1 MDYSNLYPVRL
12 YCPNCGK
19 IIEGYKSED
28 EELMLR
34 ALVRAIS
41 ASPDVKEV
49 VKFSNCEQALD
60 YVKENTIRNLGKVI

>member
-28 EELMLR
+28 G
-34 ALVRAIS
+34 AVRIDC
-41 ASPDVKEV
+41 PKCKVKCSVSRKTHE
-49 VKFSNCEQALD
+49 K
-60 YVKENTIRNLGKVI
+60 

>member
-28 EELMLR
+28 GAVRIDCPKCKVKVFSKQKNPRKINIELTL
-34 ALVRAIS
+34 
-41 ASPDVKEV
+41 P
-49 VKFSNCEQALD
+49 
-60 YVKENTIRNLGKVI
+60 KVAVQYP